1 MRHIVHYLII
11 CLLFNVYSYQLNADE
26 SRTISVTVYDHY
38 TENPLEGALAMLYYR
53 GQEMAH
59 AYTDED
65 GKALLEY
72 TVTGIHWP
80 GVPESSLITGYSYPN
95 PFESESAVPLHLS
108 EPQTVHLRLVSLT
121 GHELAS
127 RKQHLEPGSHAIHLS
142 LGHLLPGIYFLNIRG
157 NESKTLRLIKTGLAQ
172 GGPGRS
178 ISFQPDHT
186 SAAHE
191 KIFSGETGFFEK
203 SIDSEYSVM
212 VSKQR
217 YTARS
222 VMVDIEKDTIL
233 EFPLKRLNEVVFS
246 ATDEHGEEAT
256 TKLQV
261 TGELF
266 NLAIITPDTLYMH
279 AGDYTVR
286 CNEDFVE
293 PLEEQISIS
302 ATDTSFVFQIESVD
316 AMLFV
321 GDDPEDDLLFV
332 VDHIDGYSVY
342 YHGVREPPGD
352 PEKGN
357 DGKWY
362 DTPGIRVAYL
372 TITHEDGTQS
382 VVIFNEEYYPIR
394 WLTDHYLI
402 SVRRM
407 PGQEEFNPEAASMSI
422 YPNLGGDKDIMGSSS
437 DPGYSASESLIPSTG
452 LWDEAPDDLY
462 SGTAIPAHP
471 PMTFSHTKQME
482 DTTTMNIRVGD
493 LYALLTWIDGEMGF
507 VHEYAW
513 EFLNNYSDDFDEIR
527 QVAST
532 GGPDQDLYIR
542 AAIAFS
548 SAATARAYAEALA
561 ENKKQDLSGR
571 DGWANDMKFP
581 FTPRIV
587 PPLKPPT
594 PTGLASGMLGC
605 MLWAE
610 FHRRRM
616 DRSGITIPVLVC
628 RGATAWKGLCMN
640 DFFLSTTINCV
651 VQCPV
656 TLDCFIDICAPD
668 VLNIEYVLKMQSGY

>member
-1 MRHIVHYLII
+1 MRHIVHYLVI
-11 CLLFNVYSYQLNADE
+11 CLLLCGYSYLLNAGE
-26 SRTISVTVYDHY
+26 SRTISVIVYDHW
-38 TENPLEGALAMLYYR
+38 TERPLGGALAMLYHR
-53 GQEMAH
+53 GQEIAE

-72 TVTGIHWP
+72 TVTGIHR
-80 GVPESSLITGYSYPN
+80 PEVQGSSLITGYIYPN
-95 PFESESAVPLHLS
+95 PFVSESTVPLYLS
-108 EPQTVHLRLVSLT
+108 EPQTVHVRLVSLT
-121 GHELAS
+121 GHELVS
-127 RKQHLEPGSHAIHLS
+127 RKQHLEPGSYSIQLS
-142 LGHLLPGIYFLNIRG
+142 TGHLLPGIYFLNIMG
-157 NESKTLRLIKTGLAQ
+157 NESKTLRLIKAGLAQ

-178 ISFQPDHT
+178 ISFQPDYT

-191 KIFSGETGFFEK
+191 TLSRGGDGISEQSAE
-203 SIDSEYSVM
+203 SEYSVM

-222 VMVDIEKDTIL
+222 VLVDIDKDTIL
-233 EFPLKRLNEVVFS
+233 EFPLKRLNEVVFA
-246 ATDEHGEEAT
+246 ATGDEGEEAT

-266 NLAIITPDTLYMH
+266 NLSIITPDTLYMH
-279 AGDYTVR
+279 AGNYTVR

-293 PLEEQISIS
+293 PLEEQIAIS
-302 ATDTSFVFQIESVD
+302 ATDTSFVFQIESVN

-332 VDHIDGYSVY
+332 VDHVDGYSIY
-342 YHGVREPPGD
+342 YHGVREPPGE

-357 DGKWY
+357 DGNWY
-362 DTPGIRVAYL
+362 ETPGIRVAYL
-372 TITHEDGTQS
+372 TITHADGTQS

-402 SVRRM
+402 SVRRR
-407 PGQEEFNPEAASMSI
+407 PDQEVFDPEAAAMSI
-422 YPNLGGDKDIMGSSS
+422 YSNLSGDKEIVGSLS
-437 DPGYSASESLIPSTG
+437 DPGYGPSEPLIPSTR
-452 LWDEAPDDLY
+452 LWNESPDDLH
-462 SGTAIPAHP
+462 AHTKHP
-471 PMTFSHTKQME
+471 GHLPVPYSHTKQME
-482 DTTTMNIRVGD
+482 DTITMNISVGD
-493 LYALLTWIDGEMGF
+493 LYALLTWIDGEMGI

-513 EFLNNYSDDFDEIR
+513 KFLQDYSDDFDEIC
-527 QVAST
+527 QVASVE
-532 GGPDQDLYIR
+532 GPDQDLYIR

-548 SAATARAYAEALA
+548 AAATARAYADALT
-561 ENKKQDLSGR
+561 ENDKQDLTDQ
-571 DGWANDMKFP
+571 DGWGKDMQWP
-581 FTPRIV
+581 FIPRPV
-587 PPLKPPT
+587 PTLKPPT
-594 PTGLASGMLGC
+594 PPSLASGMLGC

-628 RGATAWKGLCMN
+628 RGATAWKGMCMN

-668 VLNIEYVLKMQSGY
+668 VMNIQSVLEIQSEY